1 MLINIDPST
10 GTVTRLDGQEES
22 GLLKTC
28 DRLKEEL
35 CGWLD
40 YRKLAGKEE
49 RYGKVAT
56 QEFTH
61 ALMALSDL
69 LTDMQGQLN
78 EAEMA
83 EFKSFCATCMAK

>member
-10 GTVTRLDGQEES
+10 GTVTRLDGQEEN

-35 CGWLD
+35 DGWLD

>member
-35 CGWLD
+35 GGWLD
-40 YRKLAGKEE
+40 YRKLAGKEG
-49 RYGKVAT
+49 RHTGV
-56 QEFTH
+56 H
-61 ALMALSDL
+61 P
-69 LTDMQGQLN
+69 
-78 EAEMA
+78 
-83 EFKSFCATCMAK
+83 CAHGAQ

>member
-35 CGWLD
+35 GGWLD

-49 RYGKVAT
+49 RYGKVSP
-56 QEFTH
+56 H
-61 ALMALSDL
+61 RSSPMRSWR
-69 LTDMQGQLN
+69 
-78 EAEMA
+78 
-83 EFKSFCATCMAK
+83 SVTC

>member
-1 MLINIDPST
+1 MLLHIDEKT
-10 GTVTRLDGQEES
+10 GEARKVGGEKSHPMLAV
-22 GLLKTC
+22 C

-35 CGWLD
+35 GGWLD

>member
-10 GTVTRLDGQEES
+10 GTVTRLDGQEEN

-35 CGWLD
+35 GGWLD

-49 RYGKVAT
+49 DR
-56 QEFTH
+56 
-61 ALMALSDL
+61 
-69 LTDMQGQLN
+69 
-78 EAEMA
+78 
-83 EFKSFCATCMAK
+83 KSVV